1 MKAFYITLGLVAVIG
16 VGILGYLMAR
26 PADPG
31 LPANIVISP
40 SDTAGFAGYLLGSD
54 SAIVEVTE
62 YSDYQCPACQG
73 FALIQ
78 FPTVKE
84 RLIDSGLVRWRHRD
98 FPLPQHP
105 AGRTAAHSAACA
117 DEQGRFWEQH
127 DAVFQGQSEWAEA
140 RNPAKEIRSYAKRIG
155 LDLGVYDECMRSG
168 RYAGRIQASVESG
181 VRIGVSFTPTFLLNG
196 SPVSASSVTYDR
208 LKALVDSLRAP
219 AAP

>member
-26 PADPG
+26 PKDTG

-62 YSDYQCPACQG
+62 YSDYQCPFCQG

-84 RLIDSGLVRWRHRD
+84 RLIDAGLVRWRYRD
-98 FPLPQHP
+98 FPLEQHP
-105 AGRTAAHSAACA
+105 AARVAAHSTACA
-117 DEQGRFWEQH
+117 DEQGRYWEQH
-127 DAVFQGQSEWAEA
+127 HAVFEGQSEWAEA
-140 RNPAKEIRSYAKRIG
+140 RNPAKEYRSYARRLG
-155 LDLGVYDECMRSG
+155 LDLGAYDECMRSG

-181 VRIGVSFTPTFLLNG
+181 VRIGVSSTPTFLLNG
-196 SPVSASSVTYDR
+196 RPATAASVTYDR
-208 LKALVDSLRAP
+208 LKALVDSLSAP

>member
-40 SDTAGFAGYLLGSD
+40 SDTAGFAGYVLGSD
-54 SAIVEVTE
+54 SALVEVTE

-84 RLIDSGLVRWRHRD
+84 RLIDAGLVRWRHRD

-105 AGRTAAHSAACA
+105 AGRAASHSAACA

-127 DAVFQGQSEWAEA
+127 DAVFEGQSEWADA
-140 RNPAKEIRSYAKRIG
+140 RNPVRVFRSYARRLG
-155 LDLGVYDECMRSG
+155 LDLGAYDECMRSA

-181 VRIGVSFTPTFLLNG
+181 VRIGVSSTPTFLLNG
-196 SPVSASSVTYDR
+196 RLVTAASVTYDR
-208 LKALVDSLRAP
+208 LRVLVDSLKTP